1 MARQLAKMAKGQSE
15 RKRKIEMEGK
25 LTAAGTNPGL
35 EVDRGVK
42 SGPMA
47 SGRSVS
53 WPSAVHAN
61 VLMCGK
67 SDECLSIRSMFCS
80 LPTFYEGNHCLLN
93 DYLSRH
99 RCEGEPNKR
108 ALGLSGLP
116 LLGIRSVG
124 INYLMMNSV
133 IINFNTQEQ
142 RCIISQ
148 CTAPA
153 ESLQT
158 TISSSNAAEDFLQTC
173 SGEKKC
179 WIGNEL
185 NLAKNVIQNNLE
197 CIHWHS
203 KLYIFFK
210 SHLIKNTVKKIR
222 ITPW

>member
-1 MARQLAKMAKGQSE
+1 MQTCSCVAKVMNVSQ
-15 RKRKIEMEGK
+15 
-25 LTAAGTNPGL
+25 L
-35 EVDRGVK
+35 EV
-42 SGPMA
+42 
-47 SGRSVS
+47 
-53 WPSAVHAN
+53 
-61 VLMCGK
+61 
-67 SDECLSIRSMFCS
+67 IFCS

-158 TISSSNAAEDFLQTC
+158 SISSSNAAEDFLQTC

-185 NLAKNVIQNNLE
+185 NLAKKIIPNNLE

-203 KLYIFFK
+203 KLYIYFFL
-210 SHLIKNTVKKIR
+210 SHLIKNTVKKNKNYTVMKIK
-222 ITPW
+222 